1 MIFPCSIGNSS
12 ACGYALA
19 EWPAVS
25 RKVYCMEKREAARK
39 SGAQRTRMRRRRQ
52 QNKAS
57 MVCITLIV
65 LILTGITSVQ
75 IVTLYHKNQDYQER
89 EAGLQAQV
97 ESEKQRQE
105 SLEEYE
111 RYVTTTEYIEQIAK
125 SKLGL
130 VYPNEIIFKEEESP
144 GE

>member
-1 MIFPCSIGNSS
+1 MYIR
-12 ACGYALA
+12 AD
-19 EWPAVS
+19 
-25 RKVYCMEKREAARK
+25 RKVNDMEKREAARR

-57 MVCITLIV
+57 MICITLIV

-75 IVTLYHKNQDYQER
+75 IITLYHKNQDYQAR

-111 RYVTTTEYIEQIAK
+111 QYVTTTEYIEQIAK

-130 VYPNEIIFKEEESP
+130 VYPNEIIFKEEEAP
-144 GE
+144 KDER